1 MKNFFYNNIRKQY
14 SIITILICLYIF
26 LYLYEK
32 NEVNKLERE
41 IKSLLPY
48 HQKLLSNYL
57 SSISS
62 KYYNE
67 KIQEKRKLVSLL
79 SLINFTEIS
88 NNSLKFELRKQL
100 LKELRK
106 KNQKQNQN
114 LSEIKIVYIEKSFRF
129 GNSIVMLNNL
139 LFYCEILNITN
150 IYLNIEKHWPIS
162 ENVTMDNLNITL
174 ISNKSV
180 NFNYKNICIFDIKSI
195 YFQRIIKP
203 EIRIDKLKNEI
214 KKNLPKILINPE
226 DLFIHIR
233 SGDIFKYKANNA
245 MNYAQPPLCFYQ
257 SILNNFK
264 FRNIYILTIDKSNP
278 IIDLLIGQYKQ
289 IILTNNQLSVDLAI
303 LLNAYN
309 IAASISSFLT
319 SIIIINDNLKI
330 LWEYDNYR
338 LTEKYLHLHHD
349 IYNYSFNYS
358 IYKMYPSQKYK
369 NFMFPWI
376 NSKKQIDLMIKEKCN
391 NFKLIQC

>member
-278 IIDLLIGQYKQ
+278 IIDLLIEQYKQ

>member
-1 MKNFFYNNIRKQY
+1 
-14 SIITILICLYIF
+14 
-26 LYLYEK
+26 
-32 NEVNKLERE
+32 VNKLERE

-88 NNSLKFELRKQL
+88 NNSLKIELRKQL

>member
-88 NNSLKFELRKQL
+88 NNSLKIELRKQL

-278 IIDLLIGQYKQ
+278 IIDLLIEQYKQ